1 MALPAWR
8 TAIVVVAAVGVVVAV
23 SRASLGAQV
32 LAHNDQALANMRTQ
46 AEAGDPLAQFDLGLL
61 YHDGRNVP
69 QDDAEAIE
77 WYERAADQ
85 GFGLAQL
92 HLGMIHAARGHGLPP
107 DNLTACMWFILA
119 ASRSRGDV
127 RNRAVELRDALT
139 AALAPAQLA
148 EAQRRAREWDAAH
161 PRQR

>member
-61 YHDGRNVP
+61 YHDGRGVP

-77 WYERAADQ
+77 WYERAADR

-119 ASRSRGDV
+119 ASRSRGEV
-127 RNRAVELRDALT
+127 RNRAIELRDALT